1 MLKPITNYDD
11 LVIFASKFLAHEFVA
26 ASFQIRH
33 IFSIFFLFPNSAFCI
48 ALAPPVLTN
57 GRIEPFP
64 FAFLALPYL
73 SCVSIHASYAMASQK

>member
-1 MLKPITNYDD
+1 MLKPITNDND
-11 LVIFASKFLAHEFVA
+11 LITFASQFLAHEFVA
-26 ASFQIRH
+26 ASFQISH
-33 IFSIFFLFPNSAFCI
+33 FFLFLSSAFCI